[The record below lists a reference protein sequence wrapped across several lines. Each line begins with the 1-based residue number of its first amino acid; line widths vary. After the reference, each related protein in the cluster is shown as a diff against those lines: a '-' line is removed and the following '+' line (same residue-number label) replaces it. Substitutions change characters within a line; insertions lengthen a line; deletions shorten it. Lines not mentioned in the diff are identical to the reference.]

1 VAKDPAAYPPE
12 YQVKAILDRTIGEDE
27 ILYLI
32 KWVGWNEPTWE
43 KKWKTKQSN
52 ILLNYKHFKGII

>member
-1 VAKDPAAYPPE
+1 VAKDPTAYPPE
-12 YQVKAILDRTIGEDE
+12 YQVKAILDRTIENEEDE

-43 KKWKTKQSN
+43 KK
-52 ILLNYKHFKGII
+52 